1 VPKLNELYHFLQLCY
16 TFSITIIKIAKYEI
30 RRIYFEELSFSV
42 MNCNYK
48 AIILDVLGEHRVFIV
63 NDVCLKTR
71 ECGFNEVCDAQD
83 ITTLAQ
89 NVGYNF
95 TNGMTEQGLLGHI
108 PIY

>member
-1 VPKLNELYHFLQLCY
+1 MN
-16 TFSITIIKIAKYEI
+16 FSGLEKDSGFQMTLPLA
-30 RRIYFEELSFSV
+30 RRAL
-42 MNCNYK
+42 
-48 AIILDVLGEHRVFIV
+48 
-63 NDVCLKTR
+63 R

-108 PIY
+108 PIYWEKRKGVFGEFRKGNMTGCRGWQAFL